1 MKKLFLTCGLMSCL
15 LALVWA
21 TVPAA
26 DFSGTWALDKAKSE
40 GLPPAMANADIN
52 WVISV
57 ADKAFKKEVK
67 AGAGAQAENYNLDGS
82 EVSEDVV
89 MGQMTGKA
97 KRTAKFM
104 GEMLELKSVMSG
116 EREGNPFTFSTVQH
130 LELADDGKTLKV
142 HQVRET
148 PRGKQESKMVFTKK

>member
-1 MKKLFLTCGLMSCL
+1 MKKLFLTCGLVSYL
-15 LALVWA
+15 LAMVWA
-21 TVPAA
+21 AVPAP

-40 GLPPAMANADIN
+40 GLPPAIANADVT

-57 ADKAFKKEVK
+57 ADKAFRKEVK
-67 AGAGAQAENYNLDGS
+67 AGTGAQTENYNLDGA
-82 EVSEDVV
+82 EVNEDVV

-97 KRTAKFM
+97 KRTAKMM
-104 GEMLELKSVMSG
+104 GETLELKSVMSG
-116 EREGNPFTFSTVQH
+116 ERNGNQFTFSSVQH

-142 HQVRET
+142 HQIRET